1 MEKWCQIRI
10 CCVKKIL
17 KSLTLISRVTSAE
30 PWNSVF
36 ISWALFTVYSISC
49 NRGYT
54 QTFSHE
60 LGLLFRD
67 GVPFWHGS

>member
-1 MEKWCQIRI
+1 MAPSNDFLSFKNLL
-10 CCVKKIL
+10 KK
-17 KSLTLISRVTSAE
+17 KYLTLISRVTSAE

-54 QTFSHE
+54 QTFI
-60 LGLLFRD
+60 LFRD

>member
-1 MEKWCQIRI
+1 MAPGNDFLSFKNLREN
-10 CCVKKIL
+10 

-54 QTFSHE
+54 QTCT
-60 LGLLFRD
+60 LFRD

>member
-1 MEKWCQIRI
+1 MVPGNYFLSFKNLLEK
-10 CCVKKIL
+10 

-49 NRGYT
+49 NRGCT
-54 QTFSHE
+54 PTFSHA